1 MVVSR
6 GGAKPWYRDLSE
18 RYVDIFDLMTL
29 QQFRRRNE
37 ARWQE
42 GGNQKQ
48 MTVTDFDTRIVDLV
62 KERRGL
68 DDVTV
73 LHPSVMYRL
82 LRYYWYEKGAI
93 SLLHNHTVY
102 RPFRAI
108 EADPILATLPKE
120 YVAVRFYFRSSFP
133 DTPENRAFVAR
144 LIRILAQR
152 TAVVVL
158 NPGVSMDEHEDL
170 DPGTG
175 MGIHKIDHLMTPA
188 RNLAVQSAVIANAR
202 RFVGTYGGLAY
213 LGPFYGVPSIGL
225 YSDDEGLVP
234 AHLDVS
240 RRLSRCLNAPLVTL
254 DVREIELVE
263 RLFDSIPTP
272 SLA

>member
-1 MVVSR
+1 M
-6 GGAKPWYRDLSE
+6 
-18 RYVDIFDLMTL
+18 
-29 QQFRRRNE
+29 
-37 ARWQE
+37 
-42 GGNQKQ
+42 
-48 MTVTDFDTRIVDLV
+48 
-62 KERRGL
+62 
-68 DDVTV
+68 
-73 LHPSVMYRL
+73 
-82 LRYYWYEKGAI
+82 
-93 SLLHNHTVY
+93 Y

-108 EADPILATLPKE
+108 DADPLLAALPKE

-133 DTPENRAFVAR
+133 DTPQNRAFVAR

-175 MGIHKIDHLMTPA
+175 MGIHKIEHLMTPA
-188 RNLAVQSAVIANAR
+188 RNLAVQSAVIANAL

-225 YSDDEGLVP
+225 YSHVEDLVP
-234 AHLDVS
+234 AHLEVS
-240 RRLSRCLNAPLVTL
+240 RRLSRRLNAPLVTL

-263 RLFDSIPTP
+263 RLFDSIPTA